1 MIGAAYNPAAWYWI
15 VAGGTTQIWSSAA
28 LAYVAPSDPGYQAW
42 LAQGNLPS
50 RIGSVGELLQVML
63 AQVVPGLFAQGVAVQ
78 SSGTPALNA
87 TYALI
92 PSALD
97 ALTSLSTGI
106 AAGKPLPGGGAT
118 FNYPDATGSPHALT
132 GTNLLNL
139 AAAIEGYVYDYQQSL
154 GALLAGTTAAFPTQP
169 LTIS

>member
-15 VAGGTTQIWSSAA
+15 VAGGTAQIWSSAA
-28 LAYVAPSDPGYQAW
+28 LAYVPSSDPGYQAW

-50 RIGSVGELLQVML
+50 RIGSTGELLQVTL
-63 AQVVPGLFAQGVAVQ
+63 AQVVPNIFAQGVAVQ
-78 SSGTPALNA
+78 SSGTPSLNA
-87 TYALI
+87 IYAII

-106 AAGKPLPGGGAT
+106 AAGKPLPGGGST

-132 GTNLLNL
+132 STNLLNL
-139 AAAIEGYVYDYQQSL
+139 AAAIESYVYNYQQSL
-154 GALLAGTTAAFPTQP
+154 GALLVGTAASLPTQP
-169 LTIS
+169 LAIP